1 MCLCFPHHPRSSS
14 MKQKRK
20 RKTKG
25 SWREL
30 LEQET
35 PEDKQDTIR
44 SRQLMQDL
52 DVNQIRKEQRCDL

>member
-1 MCLCFPHHPRSSS
+1 